1 MPVASAAAAAVMG
14 LLTASPANAGI
25 GHLGAA
31 VFGSKCAALRYP
43 GQATATAQDPGLA
56 LSNLTQ
62 VPAHVPYNHCGAVDL
77 VPDDI
82 LNADTT
88 TELVP
93 THPVK

>member
-1 MPVASAAAAAVMG
+1 MG
-14 LLTASPANAGI
+14 LSAASPAHAGI

-31 VFGSKCAALRYP
+31 VFGSKCAALRHP
-43 GQATATAQDPGLA
+43 GRTTATAQDPGLA

-62 VPAHVPYNHCGAVDL
+62 VPAHVPYNHCGAIDL
-77 VPDDI
+77 VPDDV

-93 THPVK
+93 LHPVK